1 MGILTFKVSKRFFLK
16 GLFKITRKYKQFE
29 QATELVF
36 ISLSATRN
44 NEYNK
49 NYIEQLYFNTREFD
63 FKMSRNFEI
72 KIFIRSLTESETVS
86 EYFVPHV
93 SKLDVPVMDQ
103 NVDPST
109 DAFINSVK
117 RRMNLTFSSGNSPLI
132 LHLSTE

>member
-1 MGILTFKVSKRFFLK
+1 MSILTFKVSKRFFLK

-63 FKMSRNFEI
+63 FKMNQNH
-72 KIFIRSLTESETVS
+72 FIRPQFLCQ
-86 EYFVPHV
+86 
-93 SKLDVPVMDQ
+93 KADLIDVGDGCWKPNALM
-103 NVDPST
+103 T
-109 DAFINSVK
+109 
-117 RRMNLTFSSGNSPLI
+117 TFKCWC
-132 LHLSTE
+132 